1 MKHNHIYYDKIEK
14 AIRPYLE
21 KYGEPWERR
30 EPLIQDVLDALF
42 REPYNIVDW
51 REREI
56 KKLRDDF
63 EAKSI
68 KQREQLAGYAVD
80 HGVDTIG
87 DERD

>member
-42 REPYNIVDW
+42 REPYNIVD
-51 REREI
+51 RG
-56 KKLRDDF
+56 
-63 EAKSI
+63 KSI
-68 KQREQLAGYAVD
+68 KQREQLAGYTVD
-80 HGVDTIG
+80 QGVDIIG

>member
-1 MKHNHIYYDKIEK
+1 MKHNHIYYEKVEK
-14 AIRPYLE
+14 AIRPHLE
-21 KYGEPWERR
+21 HYGEPWERR

-42 REPYNIVDW
+42 REPYNIVD
-51 REREI
+51 RG
-56 KKLRDDF
+56 
-63 EAKSI
+63 KSI

>member
-30 EPLIQDVLDALF
+30 EPMIRDVLDALF
-42 REPYNIVDW
+42 GEGTYRVD
-51 REREI
+51 RG
-56 KKLRDDF
+56 
-63 EAKSI
+63 KSI

>member
-1 MKHNHIYYDKIEK
+1 MIK
-14 AIRPYLE
+14 
-21 KYGEPWERR
+21 
-30 EPLIQDVLDALF
+30 
-42 REPYNIVDW
+42 YNIVDW